1 MNAQSAEKKVA
12 AAGREITVAKANSWL
27 GSKDAC
33 FRAGVDPAKMW
44 ACSSYNP
51 NQGCIHEPTG
61 FYRTLAELVEDQISI
76 AENNDAA
83 REFFYGKEA

>member
-1 MNAQSAEKKVA
+1 MNAQTAEKKVA

-27 GSKDAC
+27 GSKDSC

-44 ACSSYNP
+44 ACSSFANGMIY
-51 NQGCIHEPTG
+51 EPSG
-61 FYRTLAELVEDQISI
+61 FYRTLNELVADQIER

-83 REFFYGKEA
+83 RDFFYGKEA